1 MANVC
6 QLLRST
12 HILFL
17 SFHCVPTL
25 VEVFKN
31 ILKAFDNVW
40 HERLSSNRQSMRI
53 SDNILNLMDIF
64 LVERYHRVLL
74 NDQSLLWAIIKAGIS
89 QGSVSSFRV
98 FLIHIF

>member
-1 MANVC
+1 MC
-6 QLLRST
+6 QLLQSI

-25 VEVFKN
+25 AEVFKN

-53 SDNILNLMDIF
+53 SGNILNLMDIF

-74 NDQSLLWAIIKAGIS
+74 NDQSLQWGIIKAGVS
-89 QGSVSSFRV
+89 QGSV
-98 FLIHIF
+98 